1 MRKTLEKVI
10 SNNNNGL
17 FLLDPPTGFGKTTV
31 VVDLIRRFL
40 KGDSLFSNVKKIFF
54 FTNLKTN
61 LPFSAVLEGLEPEE
75 KEKCFQARAVDECV
89 IDRLLEVEIT
99 IDEIKYSKE
108 LKNLKSEVEAYRAL
122 KETLEEE
129 IDETKRE
136 RIVKS
141 LKILERKIAGDTE
154 PAFRKFLKNRFFSH

>member
-10 SNNNNGL
+10 SNNSNGL

-40 KGDSLFSNVKKIFF
+40 KGDPLFSNVEKIFF

-61 LPFSAVLEGLEPEE
+61 LPFGAVLDGLEPEE

-89 IDRLLEVEIT
+89 IDRLLDVDIT
-99 IDEIKYSKE
+99 IDEIKYS
-108 LKNLKSEVEAYRAL
+108 STAL
-122 KETLEEE
+122 ESPTSFAAQRTQRSSSSPLRPIFFGPKAM
-129 IDETKRE
+129 
-136 RIVKS
+136 S
-141 LKILERKIAGDTE
+141 L
-154 PAFRKFLKNRFFSH
+154 